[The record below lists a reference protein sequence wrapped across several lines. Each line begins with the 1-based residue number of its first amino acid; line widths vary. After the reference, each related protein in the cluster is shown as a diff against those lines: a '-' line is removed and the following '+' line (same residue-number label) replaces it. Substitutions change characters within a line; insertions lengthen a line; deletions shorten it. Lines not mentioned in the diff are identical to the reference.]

1 MYELLIEKVDDQS
14 NGTRWSSTML
24 NHKNNVFMT
33 DFIWIAQLP
42 CVYKGFSWRRKLQ
55 FHTLHIGLDWDV
67 FNVKVQHKRSSSVLN
82 HLVQSKGKDR
92 ATEKEEDI
100 ERSRKKF
107 LEHLKELQRFICCL
121 FWISITKAK
130 GKLRNSKRKGKLKD
144 TEKKYWKNSSILP
157 FLSRSTHTV
166 WFVIEQVKIPKF
178 LQEVLICYT
187 LCILDS

>member
-1 MYELLIEKVDDQS
+1 MIKAMAQGDRPQCWITRIMFLWLISYGLPNFLVYIKV
-14 NGTRWSSTML
+14 
-24 NHKNNVFMT
+24 
-33 DFIWIAQLP
+33 
-42 CVYKGFSWRRKLQ
+42 FSWRRKLQ

-144 TEKKYWKNSSILP
+144 TEKSTEKTLP
-157 FLSRSTHTV
+157 FSPFTL
-166 WFVIEQVKIPKF
+166 
-178 LQEVLICYT
+178 VLPI
-187 LCILDS
+187 LCDLW